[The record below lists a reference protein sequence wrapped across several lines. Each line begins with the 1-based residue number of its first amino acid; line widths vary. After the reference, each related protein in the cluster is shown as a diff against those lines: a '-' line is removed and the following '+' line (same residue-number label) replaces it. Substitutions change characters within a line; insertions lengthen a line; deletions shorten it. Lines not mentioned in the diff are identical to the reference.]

1 MGDLIRMPYSEVTAT
16 LELLDRLE
24 IKPSDFEV
32 LRKASSW
39 QQGVVGRV
47 LRADSFLLSML
58 ATEQLTVKVGF
69 LESDFKK
76 LAGDEETLRQIL
88 QATRGFAEIKPI
100 EHLIDCDADPFV
112 PKGWEVVEH
121 HKGGR
126 LKWDTRKV
134 KLYLSKR

>member
-1 MGDLIRMPYSEVTAT
+1 MSKDEFV
-16 LELLDRLE
+16 
-24 IKPSDFEV
+24 
-32 LRKASSW
+32 
-39 QQGVVGRV
+39 
-47 LRADSFLLSML
+47 
-58 ATEQLTVKVGF
+58 LTVGQAQKLEFALRRNRYDPALVKVMT
-69 LESDFKK
+69 K
-76 LAGDEETLRQIL
+76 GDNLGLFRDVLLGQ
-88 QATRGFAEIKPI
+88 AEIKPI